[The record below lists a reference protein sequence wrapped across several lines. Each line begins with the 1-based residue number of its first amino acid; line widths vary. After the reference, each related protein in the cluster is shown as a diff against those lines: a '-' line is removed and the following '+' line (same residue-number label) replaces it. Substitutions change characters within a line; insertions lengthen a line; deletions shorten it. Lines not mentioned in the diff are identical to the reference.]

1 MADSTKYKMDVYL
14 LAENKSVETSY
25 PKLVECLEK
34 TTYCL
39 AVLLRSKLSAPHDLM
54 VLEAQEN
61 ALYVLDKLKQLP
73 EKVDVKNVA
82 QTNSCS

>member
-1 MADSTKYKMDVYL
+1 MANSTKYKMDVYL
-14 LAENKSVETSY
+14 LAENKLVETSH

-34 TTYCL
+34 TTDCL
-39 AVLLRSKLSAPHDLM
+39 AVLLRSELSAPHDL
-54 VLEAQEN
+54 VALEAQEN
-61 ALYVLDKLKQLP
+61 ALYVLDRLKQLP